1 MLVKKLKT
9 KSIPA
14 IIMLIAMAITAIMT
28 FYKRCSVKE
37 SLVTILTVMIIF
49 LVLGQIV
56 KMILDRIE
64 ILNKEDANKDG
75 EVIEKSTE
83 ENGKSEDTDNGGQPE
98 IKKTTE

>member
-1 MLVKKLKT
+1 MLVNKLKT

-49 LVLGQIV
+49 LILGQIV

-64 ILNKEDANKDG
+64 IIIKEDTNKDG
-75 EVIEKSTE
+75 EVIEKNTE
-83 ENGKSEDTDNGGQPE
+83 DNGKNQDTDDEGQPE